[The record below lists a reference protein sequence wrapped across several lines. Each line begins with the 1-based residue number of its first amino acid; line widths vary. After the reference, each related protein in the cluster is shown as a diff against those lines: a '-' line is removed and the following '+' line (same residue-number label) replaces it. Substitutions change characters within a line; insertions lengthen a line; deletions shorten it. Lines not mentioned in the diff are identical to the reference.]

1 MEVEACCRLTAAEFI
16 LVFGSVFC
24 LLFRKY
30 RGTFSS
36 NMQCRWKSLG
46 ERGMGCFLVYFV
58 SARLFKS
65 WCVGIIPC
73 ILKIIYVDL
82 LLAVGEIWRSMSQS
96 GLSQLRP
103 GSDSDTASTARIQ
116 PKYSP
121 QILQL
126 CCVALLASAMF
137 ADIVFFLILQK
148 FCCIMNRYPTRMS

>member
-1 MEVEACCRLTAAEFI
+1 
-16 LVFGSVFC
+16 
-24 LLFRKY
+24 
-30 RGTFSS
+30 
-36 NMQCRWKSLG
+36 
-46 ERGMGCFLVYFV
+46 
-58 SARLFKS
+58 
-65 WCVGIIPC
+65 
-73 ILKIIYVDL
+73 
-82 LLAVGEIWRSMSQS
+82 MSQS